1 MTDHLRRQL
10 APVGEPAW
18 SAIETEAGRTLRHFL
33 SARPVVDVEGPA
45 GWDHSAQNLGR
56 VDVLPGASVE
66 GVEARRRRVL
76 PLVELRTPFTVS
88 RDEIDAIER
97 GAAPDLQ
104 AVTAAARQAAMA
116 EDRAVFDG
124 MTAAGIRGVAEC
136 SPHAPLPISDD
147 YDHYAGTVARAVA
160 LLRREGVGGPYAIV
174 LGPRCYTGVVETTEH
189 GGYPL
194 LEHIR
199 LILGGPVIWGP
210 SVDGALVVSLRGGD
224 YVLTLGQDFAVGYN
238 AHTATE
244 VELYLEETF
253 AFEVQDPTAA
263 VALRYL
269 SGKRG
274 R

>member
-1 MTDHLRRQL
+1 VTDHLRREL
-10 APVGEPAW
+10 APIGGPAW
-18 SAIETEAGRTLRHFL
+18 SAIEDEAGRTLRHFL
-33 SARPVVDVEGPA
+33 SARPVVDVQGPA

-56 VDVLPGASVE
+56 VDVLPGASVD

-76 PLVELRTPFTVS
+76 PLVELRTPFTLR

-97 GAAPDLQ
+97 GAAPDLGV
-104 AVTAAARQAAMA
+104 VTAAARRAALA
-116 EDRAVFDG
+116 EDLAVFDG
-124 MTAAGIRGVAEC
+124 MAAAGIRGLAEC
-136 SPHAPLPISDD
+136 SPHPPVAISDD
-147 YDHYAGTVARAVA
+147 YNQYPSTVARAVA

-174 LGPRCYTGVVETTEH
+174 LGPRCYTGVVESTEH
-189 GGYPL
+189 GGYPV

-224 YVLTLGQDFAVGYN
+224 YALTIGQDFAVGYS
-238 AHTATE
+238 AHTADQ

-253 AFEVQDPTAA
+253 AFEVLDPTAA
-263 VALRYL
+263 VALRYPT
-269 SGKRG
+269 GKRG